1 MAKSKTIKV
10 VDVVSTQEAQDQ
22 REPEMNEGAIQSE
35 INNHLQII
43 KDMNLITDP
52 EQMKHLE
59 IIKDIGSIAE
69 PIVDVKLPK
78 DANGAKAKRQ
88 PKAKKVEP
96 IVEPEVTVES
106 TLNESVVELKIPEEL
121 IKQIKVQADKVKCPD
136 CEKMVS
142 SKSLKYSH
150 KHTCIA
156 KKVKEHNDKTKK
168 DILLNNDDVIDNK
181 ETQDDQMEKVYEPVE
196 VALPIKQNV
205 SVKET
210 ARDMRQRL
218 RQERLLN
225 LFVNAV

>member
-10 VDVVSTQEAQDQ
+10 VDV
-22 REPEMNEGAIQSE
+22 EPEVPEAKASPLPISE
-35 INNHLQII
+35 PISE
-43 KDMNLITDP
+43 P
-52 EQMKHLE
+52 
-59 IIKDIGSIAE
+59 IAE
-69 PIVDVKLPK
+69 PEVPEAKASPLPISEPIVKLPK

-88 PKAKKVEP
+88 PKAKKVVP

-106 TLNESVVELKIPEEL
+106 TLNESVVELKMPVEL
-121 IKQIKVQADKVKCPD
+121 IKQLKLPSDKVKCPD

-150 KHTCIA
+150 KYTCIS
-156 KKVKEHNDKTKK
+156 KKIQEHNDKKSPRK
-168 DILLNNDDVIDNK
+168 NIIGEKREELLNNDDVIGD
-181 ETQDDQMEKVYEPVE
+181 KVYEPVE
-196 VALPIKQNV
+196 VVLPVKQNV